1 MPLTTISSLRV
12 VNDPIEADRLI
23 DVALNQLESVSE
35 THFNGRNFTIR
46 DLIPLDS
53 PGLSLYTTATDANEW
68 TDTPGTDNTWD
79 DNNLW
84 DGTPIADDTV
94 MLLYGFS
101 MPLPTVPGAPSATA
115 LRITVG
121 ASLRAQVDMY
131 KILQFQNP
139 NVDEAVLTTGSDL
152 IGYLMTP
159 IIVTSSQNVKIQQ
172 RIVTAGGTMHLIV
185 HGFVAEVQGK
195 TLEA

>member
-12 VNDPIEADRLI
+12 VNDPLEADRLV

-46 DLIPLDS
+46 DLIPLDT

-79 DNNLW
+79 DNTLW
-84 DGTPIADDTV
+84 DGTAISDDTV

-101 MPLPTVPGAPSATA
+101 MPLPTTTAAPSATA

-121 ASLRAQVDMY
+121 ASLRAQLDLY
-131 KILQFQNP
+131 KILQFQAP
-139 NVDEAVLTTGSDL
+139 DTGETSLTSGSNL
-152 IGYLMTP
+152 VGYLTTP
-159 IIVTSSQNVKIQQ
+159 IIITSQQTVKIQQ

-185 HGFVAEVQGK
+185 HGFVAEIQGK
-195 TLEA
+195 TIEA

>member
-23 DVALNQLESVSE
+23 DVALNQLESVAE

-46 DLIPLDS
+46 DLIPLDT

-68 TDTPGTDNTWD
+68 TDSSGTDNTWD
-79 DNNLW
+79 DTTLW

-94 MLLYGFS
+94 MEIYGIS
-101 MPLPTVPGAPSATA
+101 IPGVTAVAAPVVTA
-115 LRITVG
+115 LRFTVG
-121 ASLRAQVDMY
+121 ASLRAQVDLY
-131 KILQFQNP
+131 KILQFDVGETSN
-139 NVDEAVLTTGSDL
+139 TTGSNL

-172 RIVTAGGTMHLIV
+172 RVVTASQTHTIIF